1 MTTTENTTKVIGY
14 ARVSTTEQ
22 HDAGAGL
29 PAQVARLTAEAT
41 GRGWD
46 FELVTEEDGRSAG
59 TLAKRDALAAALARL
74 DRGDAHVLVVTKL
87 DRLTRSVADF
97 AALLD
102 RAKRRGWELIVLDLG
117 VDTTTPAG
125 EMVANVIAAT
135 AQYERQ
141 MIAQRTREA
150 LAIRR
155 AQGVRLGRP
164 PVLPQAVRDRII
176 ADRSEG
182 YSLQRIADRLNAEGI
197 ATGHGGAKWYPSTV
211 SNVCKTAPAATMA
224 A

>member
-1 MTTTENTTKVIGY
+1 MTTTEHTTKVIGY

-59 TLAKRDALAAALARL
+59 TLAKRDALGAALARL

-102 RAKRRGWELIVLDLG
+102 RAKRRGWQLIVLDLG

-125 EMVANVIAAT
+125 EMVANVIAAA
-135 AQYERQ
+135 AQYERR

-150 LAIRR
+150 MAQRR
-155 AQGVRLGRP
+155 AEGVHLGRRST
-164 PVLPQAVRDRII
+164 LPQAVRDRIVTERN
-176 ADRSEG
+176 AGRT
-182 YSLQRIADRLNAEGI
+182 LQAICDGLNDEGI
-197 ATGHGGAKWYPSTV
+197 ATGQGGAKWYPTTV
-211 SNVCKTAPAATMA
+211 SKVCKAAQVATMA
-224 A
+224 G